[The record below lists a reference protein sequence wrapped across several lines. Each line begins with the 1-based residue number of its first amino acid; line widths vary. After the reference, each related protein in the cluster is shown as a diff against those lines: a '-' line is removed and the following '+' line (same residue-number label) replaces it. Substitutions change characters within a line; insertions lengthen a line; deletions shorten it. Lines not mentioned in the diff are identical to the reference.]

1 MRGSVNE
8 DPGLRTNNFDPLAY
22 IESAFLD
29 SEPTVEE
36 KASGKVKVDQ
46 LVDAERVAP
55 KDGFDVTIPSITDYL
70 NPRKVAAEDEG
81 AVTEEADEDGPKT
94 RFRKTVMSAPRPRR
108 TKKAAPKAIPAID
121 PELQSVWNALPKNVE
136 FLCSFYDDSVT
147 KNYYRGEFKESRQ
160 DLVRRLLDPE
170 LSLEETSRLL
180 GVCPATV
187 RRYTNRE
194 WLAHHRTT
202 GGQRRFR
209 LSDIV
214 KFVEEHGR
222 FPEE

>member
-1 MRGSVNE
+1 
-8 DPGLRTNNFDPLAY
+8 LRTNNFDPLEY

-29 SEPTVEE
+29 REE
-36 KASGKVKVDQ
+36 AIGKTGGSI
-46 LVDAERVAP
+46 EEI
-55 KDGFDVTIPSITDYL
+55 DGLSMTIPSLTDYL
-70 NPRKVAAEDEG
+70 RGGSAPAPINRIRTETEAEPI
-81 AVTEEADEDGPKT
+81 AEAEHEDPEASVDGKKAK
-94 RFRKTVMSAPRPRR
+94 FRKTVMSAPRPRR
-108 TKKAAPKAIPAID
+108 SHKKSTSTEPSID
-121 PELQSVWNALPKNVE
+121 PELQVVWQALPKNVA

-160 DLVRRLLDPE
+160 ELIRRLLDPE

-187 RRYTNRE
+187 RRYTNRS

-214 KFVEEHGR
+214 NFVETHGR
-222 FPEE
+222 FPEEAS

>member
-1 MRGSVNE
+1 M
-8 DPGLRTNNFDPLAY
+8 RTNDFDPLTY
-22 IESAFLD
+22 IENAFLD
-29 SEPTVEE
+29 TKE
-36 KASGKVKVDQ
+36 
-46 LVDAERVAP
+46 AEGAP
-55 KDGFDVTIPSITDYL
+55 KERTSVSVAIPSIKEYINGGTTLTKDL
-70 NPRKVAAEDEG
+70 D
-81 AVTEEADEDGPKT
+81 DDGKRA

-108 TKKAAPKAIPAID
+108 AKGNATPETVID
-121 PELQSVWNALPKNVE
+121 PDLQQTWLALPKNVE

-147 KNYYRGEFKESRQ
+147 ANYYRGEFKESRQ
-160 DLVRRLLDPE
+160 ELIKRLLDPE

-187 RRYTNRE
+187 RRYTNRN

-214 KFVEEHGR
+214 TFVNEHGR
-222 FPEE
+222 FPED